1 MIQGPSLPSLHDKNI
16 QTIAYMNRKNRRKA
30 ERLMSRGYDDEQ
42 ISEELKRL
50 SRDSRPSKLVAM
62 WRKILK
68 RLNRQD
74 PYYTH
79 IPKQVRPMVCTG
91 YKEGTPIMV
100 ADHIKCEKLRRK
112 GARK

>member
-1 MIQGPSLPSLHDKNI
+1 MMTGPKLPSLAEKNT
-16 QTIAYMNRKNRRKA
+16 QAIAYMNRTNRRKA
-30 ERLMSRGYDDEQ
+30 ERLLTKGYTDEQ
-42 ISEELKRL
+42 LSVELSKIT
-50 SRDSRPSKLVAM
+50 RDKKPSKLVAM

-68 RLNRQD
+68 RLNRRD

-91 YKEGTPIMV
+91 YKEGIPIMV

-112 GARK
+112 GAK